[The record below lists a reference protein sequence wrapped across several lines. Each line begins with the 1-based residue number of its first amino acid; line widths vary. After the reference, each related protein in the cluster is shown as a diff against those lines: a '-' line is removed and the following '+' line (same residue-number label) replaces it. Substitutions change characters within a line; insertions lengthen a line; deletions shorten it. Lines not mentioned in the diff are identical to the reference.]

1 MTSNRANY
9 CTKTEDRE
17 IIQNQSGVSN
27 PSWFKPWL
35 VLTQVLYKINSKLKW
50 TKINWISSNPS
61 WFSHIRHLNSNHSSR
76 RFSPL
81 AVRVP
86 YRAGEAKRKKH
97 IFVVYD
103 GHYMILNNI
112 WLNIYIHF
120 QSVMDMMKRFHYTNI
135 RRFTAHFMIK
145 IQRCNESMW
154 IFSPQKLDFSILP
167 WEWGAPGWAHLMIFD
182 VWYVV
187 FRF

>member
-27 PSWFKPWL
+27 PSWFKPKL
-35 VLTQVLYKINSKLKW
+35 VLTHKTPQQQPQLPQVLA
-50 TKINWISSNPS
+50 
-61 WFSHIRHLNSNHSSR
+61 SSR
-76 RFSPL
+76 ASPVSSRGSQ
-81 AVRVP
+81 A
-86 YRAGEAKRKKH
+86 KKH

-103 GHYMILNNI
+103 GQYMILNNI
-112 WLNIYIHF
+112 WLNIYI
-120 QSVMDMMKRFHYTNI
+120 YTSNQLWTWWKGFYI